1 MKGSPSPADPFP
13 ATVRPDEAT
22 FRAARAAP
30 DGQDG
35 GSRVSR
41 APRDY
46 RAYGL
51 WVRSPIALPFTPV
64 PTPPAGGPDVTV
76 RIGAVPEALPAFADR
91 RPRWETTPGC
101 FLRRAPG
108 GARFLVTG
116 GRDILVEPRGS
127 SDHEVGLFLT
137 GSVFGALLQ
146 QRGKATFH
154 AGAVETR
161 AGAVLFTGGSGSG
174 KSSLLAAL
182 VERGYAMLADDVTVV
197 EPDVGG
203 RPVALS
209 AFPRMKLWADTLDKL
224 AWRDRARGKVR
235 EGQEGQEK
243 YLVPVERF
251 RHEPQAVRAVCV
263 LESHR
268 REEVEVGMAPTA
280 DAFGWLCKYTYRGKY
295 LRGLGQQPAHF
306 RIATALARRV
316 PVVVVRRP
324 AYPFALG
331 ALADRVEEWL
341 GETARQ
347 GAAGGDRT
355 RQRRPAPALHATT
368 THREDCFAARR

>member
-1 MKGSPSPADPFP
+1 MDDRHLRHP
-13 ATVRPDEAT
+13 R
-22 FRAARAAP
+22 
-30 DGQDG
+30 
-35 GSRVSR
+35 R

-64 PTPPAGGPDVTV
+64 PTPPAGGPDVSI
-76 RIGAVPEALPAFADR
+76 RIGSVPETLPGSADR
-91 RPRWETTPGC
+91 HSRWEAHPGA
-101 FLRRAPG
+101 FMRRAPG

-116 GRDILVEPRGS
+116 GRDIVVEPRGG

-137 GSVFGALLQ
+137 GSMFGALLQ

-154 AGAVETR
+154 AATIETT
-161 AGAVLFTGGSGSG
+161 AGAVLFMGSSGSG

-235 EGQEGQEK
+235 EGGGEK
-243 YLVPVERF
+243 YLVPMERF

-268 REEVEVGMAPTA
+268 REEVEVGTAPTA

-295 LRGLGQQPAHF
+295 LHGLGQQPAHF
-306 RIATALARRV
+306 RVATALARCV

-324 AYPFALG
+324 AYPFRLG

-347 GAAGGDRT
+347 GAAGGNRT
-355 RQRRPAPALHATT
+355 R
-368 THREDCFAARR
+368 